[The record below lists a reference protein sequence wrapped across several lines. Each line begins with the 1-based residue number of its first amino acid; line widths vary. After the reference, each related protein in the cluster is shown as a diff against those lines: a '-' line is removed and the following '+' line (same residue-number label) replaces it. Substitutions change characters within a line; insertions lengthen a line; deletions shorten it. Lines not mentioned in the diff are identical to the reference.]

1 MHCFAWPLKNH
12 RVQWLPDQKPLGPT
26 VGGAFENKKNE
37 PSLWSSGACTAS
49 TIQVPLHCTGTLVC
63 SALTL
68 VSHNKLCRRAKKQR
82 SMGRTALVLR
92 LGWDGSSL
100 SEHSV
105 IITYT
110 STLIVIVITCFI
122 FPLNINIWLHTRM
135 VGHGSPSVPYEATRW
150 LPKATDLLQ
159 IICKLMSTYFYD
171 ADHDDDDEWWWWWRW
186 WC

>member
-1 MHCFAWPLKNH
+1 MSSTFVTEYGLWCIDHCNALLRLTIEKPSGAMVAGPKTIGTDCWWSFWKTRKMNH
-12 RVQWLPDQKPLGPT
+12 RSGLVVHALQAQFKFHSTALG
-26 VGGAFENKKNE
+26 A
-37 PSLWSSGACTAS
+37 
-49 TIQVPLHCTGTLVC
+49 LVC

-150 LPKATDLLQ
+150 LPKATDLL
-159 IICKLMSTYFYD
+159 
-171 ADHDDDDEWWWWWRW
+171 
-186 WC
+186 